1 MPEDGPRHP
10 LDRPL
15 LRGEV
20 GIRCVIAYVS
30 DGEVPTGC
38 LLRTNANRSESKTG
52 NLSIV
57 PESTL
62 VLRQRDFLVGDIV
75 KRSLVNVESAVVI
88 DAKHQVRVTKLI
100 GGEIL
105 KGWVP
110 YDKLRSSLILDVRD
124 RVVYDEWL
132 GTVEEV

>member
-1 MPEDGPRHP
+1 
-10 LDRPL
+10 
-15 LRGEV
+15 
-20 GIRCVIAYVS
+20 VIAYVS

-75 KRSLVNVESAVVI
+75 KEFC
-88 DAKHQVRVTKLI
+88 D
-100 GGEIL
+100 
-105 KGWVP
+105 P
-110 YDKLRSSLILDVRD
+110 YLM
-124 RVVYDEWL
+124 L
-132 GTVEEV
+132 GVDDHG